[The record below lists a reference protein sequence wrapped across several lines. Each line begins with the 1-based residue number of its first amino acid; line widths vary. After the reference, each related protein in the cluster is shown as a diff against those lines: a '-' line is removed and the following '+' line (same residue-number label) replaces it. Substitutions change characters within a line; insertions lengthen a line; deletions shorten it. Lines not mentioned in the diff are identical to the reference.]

1 MHSTSPRIVPHSMA
15 TRSAAWLTL
24 LSFIIGS
31 CGGQSSGAPKAAA
44 PIADVSVAT
53 GAGSGSAGV
62 LATGDIPDG
71 LDMRLSNGKQGAD
84 AFDHSKLAP
93 ATKLSDDEA
102 EKLLAR
108 MKAIA
113 TDGADKKDFA
123 LREKSQPPPRT
134 GKTVKG
140 EFPPPL
146 SSLLPPT
153 TNEAGKDLSVLRFAP
168 QGKVPLA
175 PQLSVTFSQPMVA
188 VTSQSDAAANVPVT
202 LSPTP
207 PGHWRWIGTRTLLFD
222 ADIRFPQA
230 TTYQVAIP
238 AGTKSATGNTLP
250 KATTFSFETPTPR
263 MLGSYPNGGPVKR
276 DAKMF
281 VWFDQKIDQA
291 AVLATIKV
299 VSGNK
304 TFPLHLLDATEI
316 AKDKTIKDLIGGAK
330 SNEQDGRWLAFGSD
344 QEFPSDSQVAISVG
358 PGTPSAEGPNKT
370 ADTQYFSF
378 QTYAP
383 LKIIQ
388 AQCGWRKQCPP
399 GTPFG
404 IQFNNPLDQEKFDAS
419 QLTVTPA
426 IPGVK
431 IEASGGSISVYGMT
445 KANTTY
451 QVVVSGG
458 LLDSFGQT
466 LGKDANLSFHVTSA
480 TPSFSGPSGMIVVD
494 PAAKTPSLDYFT
506 VNYPNLK
513 VQLYKVQ
520 VSDLPQYYLAM
531 RTLWNNDKPPTIPGK
546 RVFDGLVKTTAGK
559 DDLVETH
566 VDLTKA
572 LGEGNVGQVL
582 AIVEPSPWK
591 EKYQPPRMYSWVQ
604 VTKLAV
610 DASVDGDN
618 LIGYANTLADGKP
631 ASGVEF
637 TIAAT
642 GEKGTTGANGMAT
655 IPLPTKAGKGNDLL
669 IARRGSDVA
678 FVSGENDYYND
689 YSSSWTKQQISHDL
703 IWYVTDDR
711 QMYRPGEEVHLK
723 GWLRQISTAK
733 DADVTGLAGLVDDV
747 KFTVNDAQGN
757 QINTGSAKVNAIGGF
772 DASFKLPATPNLGY
786 TQIQFVA
793 EGRMGG
799 SFYHAIQVQEF
810 RRPEFEVST
819 SASQGP
825 AMVGGSSDITVS
837 GKYYAGGGLPGAPV
851 TWQVSAS
858 ETSFTPPNRDDF
870 VFGDYH
876 PWWGWRSW
884 WEEDGEGG
892 GRSWHPPVSKG
903 FAGKTDALGSH
914 VLHLDF
920 LSAKPARP
928 MSVSANA
935 TVMDVNRQAWSSS
948 TTLLVH
954 PASDY
959 IGLKSAKP
967 FVTKGTPIEL
977 SVIGVDLDGKAA
989 IGRPMEVSSA
999 RLDWT
1004 YEHGK
1009 YVKKELDAQT
1019 CTLTSAADAG
1029 KCSFN
1034 TPDGG
1039 SYEIKASIT
1048 DDKGRRNETVM
1059 TIYVSGGKV
1068 LPRRD
1073 LAQEQVNLI
1082 PDKKEYAPSDT
1093 AELLVQAPF
1102 APAEG
1107 IVTWRRN
1114 GIIKSER
1121 ISMTGTTATIKVPLS
1136 EVYVPNLDVQVDLYG
1151 QAERTNDDGQA
1162 DPSLPKRPAYAVGQI
1177 NLPIPPRSR
1186 TLKVDVAPKQAK
1198 VSPGEDTS
1206 IDVAVHDASG
1216 KPVADAEVAVI
1227 VVDEAILALTGYQFS
1242 NPIDTFYSAKG
1253 TGTRD
1258 YYMQSYVKLAK
1269 PDISMMAQDHSRKG
1283 YGAGA
1288 GGMIREESEVMGRA
1302 MAEAPMDDK
1311 DAAMAPPAP
1320 PSAAAPMPTA
1330 KAVSRAKKTADRDGD
1345 GIADKHDADQATTAI
1360 AIRSNFNPL
1369 AAFAPSVRTGA
1380 NGKATVS
1387 VKVPDNLTRYRIVA
1401 IAVAGDEQFG
1411 KGESALTARL
1421 PLMVRPAPPRFLN
1434 FGDTFSLPVTVQN
1447 QTDSPMKV
1455 RIGVRATNATITDGH
1470 GREVTV
1476 PANDRV
1482 EVLFPAAAEMAGTAR
1497 FQFAASSGASADAA
1511 ELAIPVWTPAT
1522 TEAFATYGVVDDGAV
1537 RQPVA
1542 LPGQVVKQFG
1552 GLEIETSSTQ
1562 LQALTDAFLYLV
1574 HYPFECAEQRSSR
1587 IISIAALRDVLTAF
1601 HVSMMPTPK
1610 ELEVSVDDDI
1620 DHLKSMQNYDG
1631 GFPFWERGHETWPF
1645 LSVHV
1650 TNALVRAKAK
1660 GFKVPAEMLSNAL
1673 SYLRNIENSYPSYYD
1688 TDTRHTISSYALYV
1702 RKLAGDVDVK
1712 KATTLMRSAGGAAK
1726 LSMEANGWLL
1736 GTLAGNAA
1744 ASTERA
1750 EIMKYLGNKVSETAG
1765 AANFV
1770 DGTSDGAYLIL
1781 HSDRRVDGVILE
1793 SMIQEAPKSDLL
1805 PKIVTGLLAHRKA
1818 GRWENTD
1825 ENAFVLLALDLYFN
1839 TFEKVTPD
1847 FVARAWLGDALA
1859 GEHTFKGRQT
1869 DRFAIDVPMAYLAD
1883 KMGGK
1888 GDLVLQKDGKGRMYY
1903 RVGMTYAPTDLKL
1916 AAADYGFTVQRRYE
1930 SVDDKADVSQA
1941 ADGTWKI
1948 KAGARVRVR
1957 LTMVAE
1963 NRRYHVALVD
1973 PLPAGLEPM
1982 NPALAVTGDVP
1993 QDPAQQKERGNYWWW
2008 SSTWYEHQNMR
2019 DERVE
2024 AFTSLLWD
2032 GVHEYTYVARATTP
2046 GSFVVPPTKA
2056 EEMYMPETFGRSAS
2070 DRVEIQ

>member
-1 MHSTSPRIVPHSMA
+1 MHTTSRRIAPPTTAPLSTRG
-15 TRSAAWLTL
+15 AAWLTL
-24 LSFIIGS
+24 LSFIVGS
-31 CGGQSSGAPKAAA
+31 CGGGNSSAPKTTA
-44 PIADVSVAT
+44 PVADVSVAPGT
-53 GAGSGSAGV
+53 GSGSAV
-62 LATGDIPDG
+62 VIATGDIPDG

-93 ATKLSDDEA
+93 ATKLPDDEA

-134 GKTVKG
+134 GKTIKG
-140 EFPPPL
+140 QFPPSP

-153 TNEAGKDLSVLRFAP
+153 TNEAGHELSVLRFSP

-188 VTSQSDAAANVPVT
+188 VTSQADAATSVPVT

-207 PGHWRWIGTRTLLFD
+207 AGHWRWIGTRTLLFD

-230 TTYQVAIP
+230 TTYQVTIP
-238 AGTKSATGNTLP
+238 AGTKSATGNVLA
-250 KATTFSFETPTPR
+250 KATAFSFETPTPR

-299 VSGNK
+299 VAGNK
-304 TFPLHLLDATEI
+304 TFPLHLLDAMEI
-316 AKDKTIKDLIGGAK
+316 AKDKRINDLISGAK
-330 SNEQDGRWLAFGSD
+330 TNEQDGRWLAFGSD
-344 QEFPSDSQVAISVG
+344 QEFPSDSQVAITVG

-383 LKIIQ
+383 LKLVQ
-388 AQCGWRKQCPP
+388 AECGYRKVCPP
-399 GTPFG
+399 GTPFS
-404 IQFNNPLDQEKFDAS
+404 ISFNNPLDEEKFDAS
-419 QLTVTPA
+419 QVTVTPA

-431 IEASGGSISVYGMT
+431 IQNGGGSISVYGMT

-466 LGKDANLSFHVTSA
+466 LGKDANLSFHVTAA

-494 PAAKTPSLDYFT
+494 PAAKTPSLDYFS

-520 VSDLPQYYLAM
+520 MSDLPLYYMAM
-531 RTLWNNDKPPTIPGK
+531 RNLWNNDKPPTIPGK

-572 LGEGNVGQVL
+572 LGPDKVGQVL

-637 TIAAT
+637 TIVAT
-642 GEKGTTGANGMAT
+642 GNKATTGANGMAT
-655 IPLPTKAGKGNDLL
+655 IPLPTTAGKGNDLL
-669 IARRGSDVA
+669 VARRGSDLA

-689 YSSSWTKQQISHDL
+689 YSSTWTKQPIYNNL

-747 KFTVNDAQGN
+747 KFTVNDSQGN
-757 QINTGSAKVNAIGGF
+757 LINTGSAKVNAIGGF

-786 TQIQFVA
+786 TQIQFTA
-793 EGRMGG
+793 EGRMSG
-799 SFYHAIQVQEF
+799 SFDHAIQVQEF

-825 AMVGGSSDITVS
+825 AMVGGSADVTVT

-851 TWQVSAS
+851 YWNVSAS
-858 ETSFTPPNRDDF
+858 ETSYTPPNRDDY

-884 WEEDGEGG
+884 WEDEAESS
-892 GRSWHPPVSKG
+892 GRFGRTPVTKS
-903 FAGKTDALGSH
+903 FEGKTDALGAH

-954 PASDY
+954 PASTY

-967 FVTKGTPIEL
+967 FVNKGTPIEL

-989 IGRPMEVSSA
+989 LGRPMEVTSV
-999 RLDWT
+999 RIDWD

-1009 YVKKELDAQT
+1009 YVKKELDPQS
-1019 CTLTSAADAG
+1019 CTLTSAAAAG
-1029 KCSFN
+1029 TCSFK
-1034 TPDGG
+1034 TPEGG
-1039 SYEIKASIT
+1039 SYQITASIT

-1082 PDKKEYAPSDT
+1082 PDKKEYAPNDT
-1093 AELLVQAPF
+1093 AELLVQSPF

-1107 IVTWRRN
+1107 VVTWRRN

-1151 QAERTNDDGQA
+1151 QADRTNDEGQP

-1186 TLKVDVAPKQAK
+1186 TLKVDVAPLHAK
-1198 VSPGEDTS
+1198 VSPGEDTA
-1206 IDVAVHDASG
+1206 IDVAVHDANG
-1216 KPVADAEVAVI
+1216 KPVADAEVAII

-1242 NPIDTFYSAKG
+1242 NPIDTFYSMKG

-1258 YYMQSYVKLAK
+1258 YYLQSYVKLAK
-1269 PDISMMAQDHSRKG
+1269 PDISMMAQTRTMATG
-1283 YGAGA
+1283 MAGA
-1288 GGMIREESEVMGRA
+1288 AMNEDAAPMLRA
-1302 MAEAPMDDK
+1302 MASPAMDEAETAKMG
-1311 DAAMAPPAP
+1311 PPP
-1320 PSAAAPMPTA
+1320 PPAAAPMVPA
-1330 KAVSRAKKTADRDGD
+1330 AHKPMDASRKSKDRDGD
-1345 GIADKHDADQATTAI
+1345 GIGEATTAI

-1401 IAVAGDEQFG
+1401 IAVAGDKQFG

-1434 FGDTFSLPVTVQN
+1434 FGDKFSLPVTVQN

-1455 RIGVRATNATITDGH
+1455 RVGVRATNATITDGH

-1497 FQFAASSGASADAA
+1497 FQFAASSGNAADAA

-1522 TEAFATYGVVDDGAV
+1522 TEAFATYGVIDEGAV

-1574 HYPFECAEQRSSR
+1574 RYPFECAEQRSSR

-1601 HVSMMPTPK
+1601 QVANMPTPK
-1610 ELEVSVDDDI
+1610 ELEASVDDDI

-1660 GFKVPAEMLSNAL
+1660 GFKVPDGMLNNAL
-1673 SYLRNIENSYPSYYD
+1673 SYLKNIENSYPSYYD
-1688 TDTRHTISSYALYV
+1688 ADTRHTISSYALYV
-1702 RKLAGDVDVK
+1702 RKLAGDLDIK
-1712 KATTLMRSAGGAAK
+1712 KATTLMHTAGGPEK

-1736 GTLAGNAA
+1736 GTLAGNAGA
-1744 ASTERA
+1744 VAERA
-1750 EIMKYLGNKVSETAG
+1750 AIMKHLGNKVAETAG

-1770 DGTSDGAYLIL
+1770 DGTSDGSYLIL

-1805 PKIVTGLLAHRKA
+1805 PKIVTGLLAHRVA
-1818 GRWENTD
+1818 GRWDNTD

-1869 DRFAIDVPMAYLAD
+1869 DRFGIDVPMAYLAD

-1903 RVGMTYAPTDLKL
+1903 RVGMTYAPADLKL

-1930 SVDDKADVSQA
+1930 SVDDKGDVTQA

-1973 PLPAGLEPM
+1973 PLPAGLEPL

-2046 GSFVVPPTKA
+2046 GNFVVPPTKA